1 MTDQSTDNFILT
13 YEQSQKQNHA
23 RFLKQIKAE
32 FRQLRDEQRRFRM
45 HSFNSPTPPPSVET
59 QPAKARTNRADHP

>member
-1 MTDQSTDNFILT
+1 MTDQSTDNFIAN

-32 FRQLRDEQRRFRM
+32 FRQLRDEQRHQRM
-45 HSFNSPTPPPSVET
+45 HSFNSPAPPPAVGT
-59 QPAKARTNRADHP
+59 

>member
-1 MTDQSTDNFILT
+1 MTDQSTDNFIAN

-32 FRQLRDEQRRFRM
+32 FYIYRAEQYRARM
-45 HSFNSPTPPPSVET
+45 HSFNSPAPPHSVGT
-59 QPAKARTNRADHP
+59 QPAKT